1 MGLRFSAWNLL
12 LSLLFLCAPVLSENL
27 HDSHSIP
34 SHMNH
39 MDPSTMVFFTLKD
52 LKIGETMPIY
62 FRKRDPS
69 AYPQAL
75 PREEADSIPFSL
87 KQLPYLLQFFS
98 FSDDSPLAKA
108 MEGTLNHCEVP
119 PIEGE
124 TKICATSLE
133 SMLDFVHGTFG
144 LETKFQVL
152 STKFLAKSATIFQ
165 NYTILQVPKPMVA
178 PKMVACH
185 IMPYPYAIFYCHSQM
200 TENKLFGVSL
210 GGDNGDRVEAVAVCH
225 MDTSHWSRDH
235 ASFRVLGI
243 EPGSSHVCHFFQADN
258 IVYIPAPTYHD

>member
-1 MGLRFSAWNLL
+1 
-12 LSLLFLCAPVLSENL
+12 
-27 HDSHSIP
+27 
-34 SHMNH
+34 MNH
-39 MDPSTMVFFTLKD
+39 MDPSAMVFFTLKD
-52 LKIGETMPIY
+52 LKIGKTMPVY

-69 AYPQAL
+69 TYPQAL
-75 PREEADSIPFSL
+75 SREEADSIPFSL

-98 FSDDSPLAKA
+98 ISDDSPLAEA
-108 MEGTLNHCEVP
+108 MAGTLSHCEVP

-133 SMLDFVHGTFG
+133 SMLDFVQGTFG

-152 STKFLAKSATIFQ
+152 STKFLTKSTTNFQ
-165 NYTILQVPKPMVA
+165 NYTILQLPKPILS

-185 IMPYPYAIFYCHSQM
+185 IMPFPYAIFYCHSQV
-200 TENKLFGVSL
+200 TENKLFRVSL
-210 GGDNGDRVEAVAVCH
+210 GGDNGDRVEAVSVCH

-258 IVYIPAPTYHD
+258 IVYIPAPTYNN

>member
-12 LSLLFLCAPVLSENL
+12 LSLLFLCAQVLSENL

-39 MDPSTMVFFTLKD
+39 MDPSTMVFFTLKN

-144 LETKFQVL
+144 LETKFR
-152 STKFLAKSATIFQ
+152 
-165 NYTILQVPKPMVA
+165 PK
-178 PKMVACH
+178 
-185 IMPYPYAIFYCHSQM
+185 